1 MKNIV
6 ATILQ
11 FILFLLV
18 FGIFSLFPPL
28 HLQHVISS
36 TPAGARI
43 FVADGLVLTL
53 ALYLVVLGIEAF
65 TKRLPAAAPWTS
77 LAFVLAVVLGFLMK
91 FGFLTRA
98 AF

>member
-6 ATILQ
+6 ATVLQ
-11 FILFLLV
+11 FVLFLFV
-18 FGIFSLFPPL
+18 FGVFSLFPLL
-28 HLQHVISS
+28 HLQHVLSS
-36 TPAGARI
+36 SSSGTRV

-53 ALYLVVLGIEAF
+53 ALYLVVLGMEAL

-77 LAFVLAVVLGFLMK
+77 LAFVLAVVLGLLMK